1 MYYAGIDAHLKSS
14 TIYVM
19 DEKGQKVKSTT
30 VATSR
35 EGLRAALGVL
45 ARRRLLAAIES
56 SGIALWVV
64 GMVKELGAKVVVVN
78 PNRVRLIAESRK
90 KTDRV
95 DARLLAELLRL
106 GAAPEVHVPSEEARR
121 KRTQLSVRRQLV
133 RQRTALVNQAR
144 GLLRG
149 WGVSLEARGL
159 GTLEGWKRALRRKEV
174 PLYVKELLAVLGG
187 VFEQLS
193 EALEGMKVRLNHEAE
208 QDERVEQLQTIPG
221 VGMVSALTLVA
232 AVDQVERFHSA
243 KQMAGYFGIVPTVRA
258 SGERE
263 EQGRITRQ
271 GRSEVRAV
279 WIQAA
284 HALARCRQP
293 AAQPLQRW
301 FHRVAYRRGLRTALV
316 ALARRMLSLAFYL
329 LRDGTS
335 YEPRRLRWAAA

>member
-14 TIYVM
+14 TIYVT
-19 DEKGQKVKSTT
+19 DEKGKKVKSAT

-35 EGLRAALGVL
+35 EGLRAALGTL
-45 ARRRLLAAIES
+45 GRRRWVAAVES
-56 SGIALWVV
+56 SGIVLWVA
-64 GMVKELGAKVVVVN
+64 GMLRELGAQVVVVN

-106 GAAPEVHVPSEEARR
+106 GAAPEVHVPSEQARQTR
-121 KRTQLSVRRQLV
+121 AQLSVRRQLV

-144 GLLRG
+144 GLLRS
-149 WGVSLEARGL
+149 WGVSVQARGL
-159 GTLEGWKRALRRKEV
+159 GTLEGWKKVLRRKEL

-193 EALEGMKVRLNHEAE
+193 EALEGMKVRLNYEAK
-208 QDERVEQLQTIPG
+208 QDERVERLQTIPG

-232 AVDQVERFHSA
+232 AVDQVERFHKA
-243 KQMAGYFGIVPTVRA
+243 KQLVGYLGIVPSVRA

-284 HALARCRQP
+284 HALARSRQP
-293 AAQPLQRW
+293 AARPLQRW
-301 FHRVAYRRGLRTALV
+301 LHRVAYRRGLRTALV

-329 LRDGTS
+329 LRDGTT